1 MSLTL
6 NDIKAYLRITHN
18 VDDTFLESLVGTS
31 KAFIKEETG
40 VEFVAGDKVY
50 EQCVLFLVAHLY
62 DNRASVTEK
71 ATTEIP
77 YTLDAL
83 LRHIKIRGAV
93 EVAPVENET
102 PVANETPTQTQ
113 EGANDDE

>member
-1 MSLTL
+1 MSIELS
-6 NDIKAYLRITHN
+6 DIKSYLRITHN
-18 VDDTFLESLVGTS
+18 VDDTFIESLVGTS
-31 KAFIKEETG
+31 KAFIKEQTG

-83 LRHIKIRGAV
+83 LRHIKIRGAI
-93 EVAPVENET
+93 EV
-102 PVANETPTQTQ
+102 
-113 EGANDDE
+113 EGAQND